1 LRRAV
6 KPLTLHP
13 GKITVTEP
21 YPSHPSRL
29 FCACFGALSG
39 AGLGLPDFD
48 PSVRFEDDLFRAA
61 NGGWLARAKIPPDK
75 SRHGA
80 FSELGDLSD
89 KRLRDILDTLTTQAA
104 PVNSAQAQV
113 AAFYTAYLD
122 LDTLDRTGLTSIRPL
137 LAEIDAIGNATEFA
151 HWQGRMQGLL
161 DTPVALWV
169 MADFKQPG
177 MNRALTWQGGL
188 GLPDRDY
195 FLLKDDLRM
204 AAARADYGVYLT
216 ALASLA
222 GEAQPEQV
230 ALKVLALEHRIAELH
245 WDKVAN
251 RKPVELY
258 NPRTLEQL
266 IQMAPGFDWA
276 AFLQSAR
283 LAAADPL
290 SVSQPSTVIGMARL
304 FEQVPLAD
312 WKLYFKLRLLDQSAP
327 LLPKEFRAA
336 HFAFR
341 GMALTGTT
349 AETPRWQQGIA
360 ALNRAM
366 GEAVGQLYVA
376 QHFTPEHKVRM
387 QSLVDNLLAA
397 YRASIE
403 GLHWMSPPTKARA
416 QDKLSKYS
424 IKIGYPDQW
433 RDYGELTVKA
443 DDALGNAQRSAIF
456 EWHRLAAKAGK
467 PVDRSEWGMTPQT
480 VNAYYNPSL
489 NEIVF
494 PAAILQPP
502 FFDMAADDA
511 ANYGAI
517 GAVIGH
523 EISHGFDDQGSQF
536 DGDGV
541 LCDWWTR
548 ADRRAFDT
556 VTARLV
562 AQYESYEALPGKFLN
577 GQLTLGENIADLSGL
592 QIAFRAYQRLAAL
605 QPTSLLGGFTGE
617 QRFFIAW
624 SRVWREKTRAE
635 RALQLLTTDP
645 HAPSAFRANGA
656 AVNHDGFHAA
666 FETQLGDRMFK
677 SPADRIRIW

>member
-1 LRRAV
+1 M
-6 KPLTLHP
+6 
-13 GKITVTEP
+13 TEP
-21 YPSHPSRL
+21 PPSHPSRL
-29 FCACFGALSG
+29 FCACFGAPRG
-39 AGLGLPDFD
+39 AGLDQPDFD
-48 PSVRFEDDLFRAA
+48 PSVRFQDDLFRAA
-61 NGGWLARAKIPPDK
+61 NGGWLARAEIPSDK
-75 SRHGA
+75 SRYGA
-80 FSELGDLSD
+80 FSQLGDLSD
-89 KRLRDILDTLTTQAA
+89 KRLRDILDTLATQAA
-104 PVNSAQAQV
+104 PAGSAQAQV
-113 AAFYTAYLD
+113 LAFYAAYLD
-122 LDTLDRTGLTSIRPL
+122 LDAIDRAGLTSVMPL
-137 LAEIDAIGNATEFA
+137 LAEIDAIGNSTELA

-195 FLLKDDLRM
+195 FLLKNDPKM
-204 AAARADYGVYLT
+204 AAACADYATYLT
-216 ALASLA
+216 ALASLS
-222 GEAQPEQV
+222 GEAQPDQV
-230 ALKVLALEHRIAELH
+230 ALRVMALEHRIAELH

-251 RKPVELY
+251 RKPVELH

-276 AFLQSAR
+276 IFLQSAG
-283 LAAADPL
+283 LTPVDHL
-290 SVSQPSTVIGMARL
+290 SVSQPSTVIGMANL
-304 FEQVPLAD
+304 FEQVPLDD
-312 WKLYFKLRLLDQSAP
+312 WKLYFKLHLLDQSAP
-327 LLPKEFRAA
+327 LLTKEFRAA

-341 GMALTGTT
+341 GRALTGAT
-349 AETPRWQQGIA
+349 AQTPRWQQGIA

-376 QHFTPEHKVRM
+376 LHFTPEHKARM
-387 QSLVDNLLAA
+387 QLLVDNLLAA
-397 YRASIE
+397 YQASIE
-403 GLHWMSPPTKARA
+403 GLHWMSPQTKALA

-433 RDYGELTVKA
+433 RDYSGLTVKPG
-443 DDALGNAQRSAIF
+443 DAFGNAQRSAIF
-456 EWHRLAAKAGK
+456 EWRRLAAKAGK
-467 PVDRSEWGMTPQT
+467 PIDRSEWSMTPQT

-541 LCDWWTR
+541 LCDWWTS
-548 ADRRAFDT
+548 ADRLAFDE

-577 GQLTLGENIADLSGL
+577 GRLTLGENIADLSGL
-592 QIAFRAYQRLAAL
+592 QIAFRAYQRSAAVQPELASL
-605 QPTSLLGGFTGE
+605 CDEYTSE

-624 SRVWREKTRAE
+624 SRVWCEKIRAE

-645 HAPSAFRANGA
+645 HSPSAFRANGA

-666 FETQLGDRMFK
+666 FDTRASDRMFK
-677 SPADRIRIW
+677 PPADRIRIW

>member
-1 LRRAV
+1 MIE
-6 KPLTLHP
+6 PL
-13 GKITVTEP
+13 
-21 YPSHPSRL
+21 PSHPSRL
-29 FCACFGALSG
+29 FCACFGALRG
-39 AGLGLPDFD
+39 AGLDQPDFD
-48 PSVRFEDDLFRAA
+48 PSVRFQDDLFRAA
-61 NGGWLARAKIPPDK
+61 NGSWLARAEIPSDK
-75 SRHGA
+75 SRYGA

-89 KRLRDILDTLTTQAA
+89 KRLLDILDTPATKAA
-104 PVNSAQAQV
+104 PEGSAQAKV
-113 AAFYTAYLD
+113 LAFYAAYLD
-122 LDTLDRTGLTSIRPL
+122 LDAIDKAGLASITPL
-137 LAEIDAIGNATEFA
+137 LAEIDALGNTHELA
-151 HWQGRMQGLL
+151 HWQGCMQGLL

-169 MADFKQPG
+169 MADFKQPD

-195 FLLKDDLRM
+195 FLLKDDAKM
-204 AAARADYGVYLT
+204 ATVRAAYAVYLT
-216 ALASLA
+216 TLARLS

-230 ALKVLALEHRIAELH
+230 AARVLAIEQRIAELH

-251 RKPVELY
+251 RKPVDLY

-266 IQMAPGFDWA
+266 IDMAPGFDWA
-276 AFLQSAR
+276 AFLQSAGLTR
-283 LAAADPL
+283 VDHL
-290 SVSQPSTVIGMARL
+290 SVSQPSTVAGLARL
-304 FEQVPLAD
+304 FEQLPLAD
-312 WKLYFKLRLLDQSAP
+312 WKLYFKLHLLDQSAP
-327 LLPKEFRAA
+327 LLPKDFREA

-341 GMALTGTT
+341 GKALTGAT
-349 AETPRWQQGIA
+349 AQTPRWQQSIA

-376 QHFTPEHKVRM
+376 LHFTPEHKARM
-387 QSLVDNLLAA
+387 QSLVDNLLTA

-403 GLHWMSPPTKARA
+403 GLQWMSQQTKALA

-424 IKIGYPDQW
+424 IKIGYPEQW
-433 RDYGELTVKA
+433 RDYSELVVKPG
-443 DDALGNAQRSAIF
+443 DALGNAQRSAIF
-456 EWHRLAAKAGK
+456 EWRRLAAKAGK

-548 ADRRAFDT
+548 EDRLAFDDA
-556 VTARLV
+556 TARLV
-562 AQYESYEALPGKFLN
+562 AQYESYEALPGKFVN

-605 QPTSLLGGFTGE
+605 QSASQPGELTGE

-645 HAPSAFRANGA
+645 HSPSAFRANGA

-666 FETQLGDRMFK
+666 FETQPGDKMFK
-677 SPADRIRIW
+677 PPADRIRIW